1 MAEELKPLKTY
12 ISALKRR
19 CSKKF
24 GEDFALDNEELIEAA
39 ARNKRLLD
47 RFDDEISNGDLT
59 TVAFGSMGQQ
69 KEDINPL
76 IKHRNDVAKLY
87 ADNLDALQLT
97 PRSKYKKVENDTGGR
112 EPSDV
117 EKLFMK

>member
-1 MAEELKPLKTY
+1 MAKELKPISTY
-12 ISALKRR
+12 INSLKKR
-19 CSKKF
+19 CKLKYGDEF
-24 GEDFALDNEELIEAA
+24 VADNEELIELT
-39 ARNKRLLD
+39 ARNKRKLD
-47 RFDDEISNGDLT
+47 RFDDEIDNDTLLKESI
-59 TVAFGSMGQQ
+59 GSMNQP
-69 KEDINPL
+69 KEDVNPL
-76 IKHRNDVAKLY
+76 IKFRNDIAKLY